1 MRRGMKTGLF
11 ILSLMGVAISS
22 FALSKE
28 LNEKF
33 SLSHTI
39 YVALLATLAC
49 KSLVGVIITFPQ
61 GKKRL
66 KLFRGNYK
74 KIKVL

>member
-1 MRRGMKTGLF
+1 MRRGVKIGLF
-11 ILSLMGVAISS
+11 ILSLMGVAISA

-28 LNEKF
+28 LNAKF
-33 SLSHTI
+33 TLSHTI
-39 YVALLATLAC
+39 YVVLLVTLAC
-49 KSLVGVIITFPQ
+49 KSVVGVIITFPK

-66 KLFRGNYK
+66 KLFRGNCK